1 MRKDQRLSRQE
12 VASITG
18 SYEVAATGKMLEVA
32 RRQGLI
38 TSSFLHGPNGERPRV
53 YHSWDYQEATGDD
66 EAFVP
71 AVPMEELL
79 TEEVAP
85 LIPGVDY
92 EEKVEEEE
100 WFF

>member
-1 MRKDQRLSRQE
+1 
-12 VASITG
+12 
-18 SYEVAATGKMLEVA
+18 MLEVA

-53 YHSWDYQEATGDD
+53 YHSWDYQEATDD
-66 EAFVP
+66 GEEFVP
-71 AVPMEELL
+71 VAMAEPL
-79 TEEVAP
+79 TEGAP
-85 LIPGVDY
+85 STIQGVDC